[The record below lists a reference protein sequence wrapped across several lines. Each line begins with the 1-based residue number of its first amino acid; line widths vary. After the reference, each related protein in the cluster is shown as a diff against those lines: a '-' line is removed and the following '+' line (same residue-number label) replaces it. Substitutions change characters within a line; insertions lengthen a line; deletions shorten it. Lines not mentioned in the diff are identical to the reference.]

1 MRVYKVVLQ
10 ETKGEDHWNNDNSLL
25 VVAANYENVEN
36 KIKSFR
42 PDKTILSIV
51 VCGEVI
57 TKNQKQLTDIYQL
70 RGHF

>member
-10 ETKGEDHWNNDNSLL
+10 ETKGEDHWNNDNSLF

-57 TKNQKQLTDIYQL
+57 IKNQIQLTDIYQL

>member
-57 TKNQKQLTDIYQL
+57 NKNQKQLTDIYQL